1 MLKIHNLLN
10 KHKSI
15 GLLIGLVFLGI
26 IIFLASRITLEED
39 VTSLIPSGDRQDV
52 LKKVLAHT
60 QFSDKI
66 IVAISSRSAE
76 PNPDELTQYAR
87 QFIDSVNTRLPE
99 YVKDIQGK
107 VPEEGIREIYDFVY
121 YNLPLFL
128 NEDDYKAIEARL
140 KQDSIQTRLEENYK
154 NLISPTG
161 LVTKEFLFKDPLSI
175 TYLGLKKLEELQVGD
190 DFELYNNFLITKDQ
204 KHLLLFL
211 SPTLPSSETDKNSLF
226 LEKLERIQ
234 SGLNL
239 EFKEVKGEFFGGV
252 LYSVAN
258 ANQIKKDIKLTIGI
272 AMGILLILLIFY
284 YRKIYVPLLLF
295 VPSIIGAI
303 TAIAFLYLLKG
314 SISAISIGIGAILLG
329 ISIDYAL
336 HILTHYRNNRDLS
349 QLYKDVTRPVLMSSA
364 TTAIAFLCLIF
375 VHSEALNDL
384 GIFAAVSVMVSSIFA
399 LILIPLFY
407 KARKLDIDYKSTF
420 LDKISAIDFHKKKP
434 LIIFMILLFL
444 GGLFFFTKVEF
455 NNDLSAINYEPKEIK
470 QAEENITLIAGRAA
484 KSIYLVSY
492 GKSTD
497 QALDHN
503 NILYNKLNTLKKEGE
518 ITNFS
523 SIGGVVLSTSTQLGK
538 IEQWQSFWTRDKKM
552 ELQQRLIRES
562 AEFGFKPESFENFY
576 QLLSKDFSP
585 IDLEDYRHTTN
596 LYLDDFI
603 SSGTDFAT
611 VTTSID
617 IEKENE
623 KSVLQQFQG
632 DEHLVVVDRKQMNQ
646 SFLGN
651 LKNDFNKLI
660 AYSITAV
667 FLVLLISYRS
677 LELSILT
684 LLPIGITWV
693 IALGLMAVL
702 NIEFNILNIII
713 STFIFGLGLDYSI
726 FMTNAFLKEY
736 EFGTK
741 VLKTY
746 RTSIL
751 LSVLTTLLGIGALF
765 FAKHPALRSISL
777 VSIIGVISAVL
788 AAFILQGFLFE
799 SLFLKKVK
807 KGLPAFNLKRMLIP
821 SKNAGNRDKLYFKS
835 EVLDNYRYK
844 SILYEV
850 KKEFETD
857 RERYLKL
864 AGFIEEKENVL
875 HFYSGFGIL
884 PIYLS
889 YKIPGIKIVGFEPEL
904 TRNQI
909 AENCF
914 SVNSG
919 DLKFTDTISEL
930 TEDFQV
936 FIISEAPLYNFETE
950 LKELLSK
957 QAKKVIILNSKY
969 SYRWILDLNFEI
981 IYRQNEVVVLQKLE

>member
-1 MLKIHNLLN
+1 MLKIYNFLN
-10 KHKSI
+10 KHKSVGILI
-15 GLLIGLVFLGI
+15 GLLFLGTV
-26 IIFLASRITLEED
+26 IFLASRITLEED
-39 VTSLIPSGDRQDV
+39 VTSLIPSGERQDV
-52 LKKVLAHT
+52 LKKVLAQT
-60 QFSDKI
+60 EFSDKI
-66 IVAISSRSAE
+66 IVAISSKSAE
-76 PNPDELTQYAR
+76 INPDELTQYAQ

-99 YVKDIQGK
+99 FVKNIQGK

-121 YNLPLFL
+121 NNLPLFL
-128 NEDDYKAIEARL
+128 NETDYKAIETRL
-140 KQDSIQTRLEENYK
+140 GKDSIQNRLKENYK
-154 NLISPTG
+154 SLISPAG
-161 LVTKEFLFKDPLSI
+161 LVTKEYLFKDPLSI

-190 DFELYNNFLITKDQ
+190 DFELYNNYLITKDQ

-211 SPTLPSSETDKNSLF
+211 SPSLPASETDKNSIF
-226 LEKLERIQ
+226 VKKLQEIQ
-234 SGLNL
+234 ANL
-239 EFKEVKGEFFGGV
+239 DREFKGVKGEFFGGV

-258 ANQIKKDIKLTIGI
+258 ANQIKKDIKITIGI

-295 VPSIIGAI
+295 VPSIIGGI

-336 HILTHYRNNRDLS
+336 HILTHYRNNRDIS

-364 TTAIAFLCLIF
+364 TTAIAFLCLLF

-384 GIFAAVSVMVSSIFA
+384 GIFAAISVMVSSIFA

-407 KARKLDIDYKSTF
+407 KAPTLDPDDISTF
-420 LDKISAIDFHKKKP
+420 WDKITAIDFHKKKP
-434 LIIFMILLFL
+434 LVIFMILLFL
-444 GGLFFFTKVEF
+444 GGLFYFTKVEF
-455 NNDLSAINYEPKEIK
+455 NNDLSAINYEPKDIK

-492 GKSTD
+492 GNSTD
-497 QALDHN
+497 QALDYN
-503 NILYNKLNTLKKEGE
+503 NILYNKLNSLKEKGE

-538 IEQWQSFWTRDKKM
+538 IEQWQSFWTPDKKM
-552 ELQQRLIRES
+552 ELQERLIRKS
-562 AEFGFKPESFENFY
+562 AELGFKPESFETFY
-576 QLLSKDFSP
+576 RLLSKDFEP
-585 IDLEDYRHTTN
+585 IVLEDYRHTTN

-603 SSGTDFAT
+603 SSGTDFST
-611 VTTSID
+611 VTTSIE
-617 IEKENE
+617 IKEENE
-623 KSVLQQFQG
+623 TAVLKQFQG
-632 DEHLVVVDRKQMNQ
+632 DEHLVVVDRKVMNQ

-651 LKNDFNKLI
+651 LKNDFNTLI
-660 AYSITAV
+660 AYSISAV
-667 FLVLLISYRS
+667 FLVLLFSYRS
-677 LELSILT
+677 LELSVLT

-693 IALGLMAVL
+693 IALGMMAVL

-726 FMTNAFLKEY
+726 FITNAFLKEY
-736 EFGTK
+736 EFGTR

-751 LSVLTTLLGIGALF
+751 LSVITTLLGIGALF

-788 AAFILQGFLFE
+788 AAFIIQGFLFE
-799 SLFLKKVK
+799 SLFLKRVR
-807 KGLPAFNLKRMLIP
+807 KGLPAFNLKRMLTP
-821 SKNAGNRDKLYFKS
+821 SKNAVNKDKLYFKS

-844 SILYEV
+844 SIFSEV
-850 KKEFETD
+850 KKKFETD

-864 AGFIEEKENVL
+864 AGFIEQKENVL

-889 YKIPGIKIVGFEPEL
+889 YKIPRAKIVGFEPEPA
-904 TRNQI
+904 RNQI

-919 DLKFTDTISEL
+919 DLKFTETISEL
-930 TEDFQV
+930 TDEFQV
-936 FIISEAPLYNFETE
+936 FIISETPLFNFEDE
-950 LKELLSK
+950 LKALVSK
-957 QAKKVIILNSKY
+957 QAKKVIILDSKY

-981 IYRQNEVVVLQKLE
+981 IYRQNEVVVLRKLE

>member
-258 ANQIKKDIKLTIGI
+258 ANQIKRDIKLTIGI

>member
-258 ANQIKKDIKLTIGI
+258 ANQIKRDIKLTIGI

-284 YRKIYVPLLLF
+284 YGKIYVPLLLF
-295 VPSIIGAI
+295 VPSILGAI

-844 SILYEV
+844 SIFYEV

>member
-1 MLKIHNLLN
+1 
-10 KHKSI
+10 
-15 GLLIGLVFLGI
+15 
-26 IIFLASRITLEED
+26 LEED

-258 ANQIKKDIKLTIGI
+258 ANQIKRDIKLTIGI

-284 YRKIYVPLLLF
+284 YGKIYVPLLLF
-295 VPSIIGAI
+295 VPSILGAI

-751 LSVLTTLLGIGALF
+751 LSVITTLLGIGALF

-844 SILYEV
+844 SIFYEV

>member
-258 ANQIKKDIKLTIGI
+258 ANQIKRDIKLTIGI

-284 YRKIYVPLLLF
+284 YGKIYVPLLLF
-295 VPSIIGAI
+295 VPSILGAI